1 MIASFLAA
9 RIAALPIW
17 RGPVAPVALRL
28 GAVDADFKVEDRS
41 GAYLA
46 HTGNDLPL
54 SGARRFNA
62 RIAADAAFHAALSPE
77 VVHAEAGITVMR
89 FIAGRALSAA
99 DFADAGHLGR
109 IGALVRTLHRDIVP
123 FVRGPLLA
131 YWVFHFIR
139 GYARA
144 LEEDR
149 SPHAFRAAELLALAE
164 RLKYAVGHLNLV
176 VAHNALRPENFI
188 EEGGRLWLVGWA
200 DAGWNSP
207 LFDLACLAAAAG
219 PGIDEEALLAA
230 CLEDTPDGALRGH
243 FRALKCAVLIRDI
256 LQSMLCESRSKL
268 PFDYPAHTAALRR
281 RFAVARA
288 AFESGG

>member
-41 GAYLA
+41 GAYLVRI
-46 HTGNDLPL
+46 GNDLPL

-62 RIAADAAFHAALSPE
+62 RIAADAAFHAGLSPE

-99 DFADAGHLGR
+99 DFADAGRLGR
-109 IGALVRTLHRDIVP
+109 VGALVRTLHRDTVP

-164 RLKYAVGHLNLV
+164 RLKYAVGHLDLV
-176 VAHNALRPENFI
+176 IAHNALRPENFI
-188 EEGGRLWLVGWA
+188 EEGDRLWLVGWA

-207 LFDLACLAAAAG
+207 LFDLACLAGAG

-230 CLEDTPDGALRGH
+230 CFEDALDGALRGH

-256 LQSMLCESRSKL
+256 LQGMLSESRSEL
-268 PFDYPAHTAALRR
+268 PFDYAAHTAALLR
-281 RFAVARA
+281 RFAAAHA